1 MCVPACTLSGYADLL
16 ERAESRGFLSDAFQQ
31 HIGLSAPPPRMAA
44 VHSST
49 ADLDVMMTGS
59 EGSDG
64 AATTATTAA
73 PERKGLG
80 GTIINEGGCAMAPG
94 QRSFGHI
101 IMTR

>member
-1 MCVPACTLSGYADLL
+1 MPTLPLTMVRALALL
-16 ERAESRGFLSDAFQQ
+16 TLTALASSDAFQQ

-73 PERKGLG
+73 PARKGLG
-80 GTIINEGGCAMAPG
+80 GTIINEGGCAMAPDH
-94 QRSFGHI
+94 RSFGHI